1 MARFLCVKRR
11 TGREE
16 EGGRGGGRR
25 TGEAGGRGVWI
36 AAAAEECN
44 MKIRN
49 NEHTIK

>member
-1 MARFLCVKRR
+1 MTGDISRR
-11 TGREE
+11 TR
-16 EGGRGGGRR
+16 RGF
-25 TGEAGGRGVWI
+25 EI

>member
-11 TGREE
+11 TGR
-16 EGGRGGGRR
+16 GGGRR
-25 TGEAGGRGVWI
+25 TGGQEKQRTRSGFEI